1 LSDGE
6 VKALAIG
13 QGTVLATPVQVAVMM
28 AAIANGGQR
37 VVPHVRRDAFQ
48 PSRLIDGIDSNSDR
62 SLAVVRR
69 ALQQVVSDAHGTGH
83 EHVFLREIE
92 IAGKTGTA
100 QSGSPR
106 GDHAWFAGYVP
117 AQNPRFAIAIVLEH
131 AGSGGHAAGPIAREF
146 VRQML
151 AFGYFPDANVVP
163 TAEAPLRNTKQK

>member
-1 LSDGE
+1 
-6 VKALAIG
+6 
-13 QGTVLATPVQVAVMM
+13 MM

-48 PSRLIDGIDSNSDR
+48 PPRPIDGIDTKSDR
-62 SLAVVRR
+62 SLAVVRQ
-69 ALQQVVSDAHGTGH
+69 ALERVVSDSRGTGH

-117 AQNPRFAIAIVLEH
+117 ANNPRFAIVVALEH
-131 AGSGGHAAGPIAREF
+131 AGSGGHAAGPIARDL
-146 VRQML
+146 VRRML
-151 AFGYFPDANVVP
+151 ELGYFSEAVLSRTVEAATP
-163 TAEAPLRNTKQK
+163 TNQRR

>member
-1 LSDGE
+1 LSDGD

-28 AAIANGGQR
+28 SAIANGGQR

-48 PSRLIDGIDSNSDR
+48 PPRPMDGIDSSADQ
-62 SLAVVRR
+62 SLAVVRE
-69 ALQQVVSDAHGTGH
+69 ALRQVVSDPHGTGH
-83 EHVFLREIE
+83 EHVFLPQLE

-117 AQNPRFAIAIVLEH
+117 ARNPRFAIVAVLEH
-131 AGSGGHAAGPIAREF
+131 AGSGGHAAGPLAREL

-151 AFGYFPDANVVP
+151 ELGCLSPTDPSQVLDASKP
-163 TAEAPLRNTKQK
+163 KTPRR